1 MRWFGDCRYVLKNGQ
16 LKWLESYQ
24 AIVEEEDFQKANLEA
39 LKEHLEAHG
48 KLEETQA
55 KELAKASSLTED
67 LVRRWFTN
75 KAPLLLLAAKEG
87 EKEGGTAAAPEKEGG
102 ATEKEGGTTATE
114 VKAEAVAVEKE
125 SKVEGTPAVAVE
137 KESKVEGTPAAAEQ
151 DQGIGSEEKTEQSSS
166 DSAVSTSESAE
177 TATAEAKSTDPN
189 QGLS

>member
-102 ATEKEGGTTATE
+102 ATATEKE
-114 VKAEAVAVEKE
+114 VKAEAVAVAVEKE